1 MTHDDRVR
9 HSWQKYDDRTASQSR
24 PPMGRQFIN
33 CPSGWSLSSSLRC
46 SPLRASWYSFAVPDS
61 EDELQH
67 FSVDDHLVVVVVVV
81 FVVVVVVWKLCQRNG
96 PLASLPRVVD
106 SPRRGKPANLPLVS
120 QYSSSVSKRGAA
132 ASKVCAFPRDVL
144 LLEMGPAF
152 NYGICYTRPRLH
164 DVNAGRERCQ
174 ENAPRNQLGRI
185 YIKRERER
193 EDGSFEFV

>member
-1 MTHDDRVR
+1 M
-9 HSWQKYDDRTASQSR
+9 
-24 PPMGRQFIN
+24 
-33 CPSGWSLSSSLRC
+33 
-46 SPLRASWYSFAVPDS
+46 
-61 EDELQH
+61 QH
-67 FSVDDHLVVVVVVV
+67 FSVDDHL
-81 FVVVVVVWKLCQRNG
+81 VVVVVVWKLCQRNG
-96 PLASLPRVVD
+96 PLALVSSLPRVVD

-132 ASKVCAFPRDVL
+132 ASKVCVFPRDVL